1 MQAGI
6 ESPGEVSNPGDTD
19 FCVLLQPS
27 TTDAS
32 KVLRNCWVLLGVR
45 AERVTETTS

>member
-1 MQAGI
+1 MQAGV
-6 ESPGEVSNPGDTD
+6 ESPGEVSNAGDTD
-19 FCVLLQPS
+19 FCVFLQPN

-32 KVLRNCWVLLGVR
+32 KVLRSCWVLGVR